1 MKRKIVSILL
11 AVLALT
17 CTSSCSLTDGVKK
30 LLDKLEGKTDG
41 VALAYHMEVTEM
53 RVVSVPES
61 QIGDATLIDYMDRA
75 RLNGGFTYEIKDGMV
90 TSING
95 KSNTADFSGCWMLY
109 TSDTE
114 FSNTAWG
121 TVEYGEKTLGSA
133 IVGAEEL
140 PTKADEIY
148 LWEYCTF

>member
-11 AVLALT
+11 SVLSLV
-17 CTSSCSLTDGVKK
+17 CTSSCSLTDGVKNF
-30 LLDKLEGKTDG
+30 LDKLEGKTDG
-41 VALAYHMEVTEM
+41 VALAYRME
-53 RVVSVPES
+53 
-61 QIGDATLIDYMDRA
+61 ALIDYMERA
-75 RLNGGFTYEIKDGMV
+75 RLNGGFTYEVKDGMV